1 MTNGNGPPGSTGRLL
16 KSVDY
21 GETWADAGLPGEPNS
36 TPWCIAVHPAQP
48 DLMYTCTNLGL
59 LYKSQD
65 GGETWTQLPR
75 QFGDRVNRH

>member
-1 MTNGNGPPGSTGRLL
+1 MTGMGVY
-16 KSVDY
+16 VDH
-21 GETWADAGLPGEPNS
+21 GETWSDARLPGEPNS

-48 DLMYTCTNLGL
+48 ELMYTCTNLGL

-75 QFGDRVNRH
+75 QFGEIRSLLLRPLED